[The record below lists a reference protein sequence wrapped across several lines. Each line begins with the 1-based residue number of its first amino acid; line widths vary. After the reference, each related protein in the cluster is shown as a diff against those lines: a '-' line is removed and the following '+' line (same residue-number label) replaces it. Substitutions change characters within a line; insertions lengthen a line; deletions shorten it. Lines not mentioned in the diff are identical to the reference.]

1 MSFLLRL
8 KSFTLT
14 SPLQNNQKKKTLRVT
29 RVRKNEYYTILWIS
43 KQFIHLIIGQTIKRL
58 SRAILGKE
66 ECFTIYQLQMAQYS
80 SQDDVYQQYG
90 SKKKKKNVSIVRR
103 RQQLVLA
110 MFFQRRWKATLYV
123 FRNTCGALWSAK
135 ETSKTSS
142 CRATRWAI
150 FLSWSLCY

>member
-1 MSFLLRL
+1 MSFLFRL

-14 SPLQNNQKKKTLRVT
+14 SPLQNNQKKKNITGDT
-29 RVRKNEYYTILWIS
+29 R
-43 KQFIHLIIGQTIKRL
+43 
-58 SRAILGKE
+58 KE
-66 ECFTIYQLQMAQYS
+66 EWILHNIMNIKTVHPFNNWTNHKTTFKSNLRYRRMLHNLP
-80 SQDDVYQQYG
+80 VTNG
-90 SKKKKKNVSIVRR
+90 SIFIPRRRISTVRLKKNKNVSIVRR

-110 MFFQRRWKATLYV
+110 MFFQRRWKATFYV